1 MKKNLYI
8 ILLLLSFCGFES
20 HAQIRIKAVGD
31 IMVGSITPRKSL
43 PSNPS
48 IYQDSTAWMLDS
60 ADITFGNLEGVF
72 ISGEIAPQK
81 CSERS
86 RAAKSCY
93 EFGMPDSLSKIL
105 KDINIDLLSM
115 DNNHNSDYG
124 HKGVRF
130 TKTLLD
136 SLGIRYAAKKSPIS
150 YYIKDSIKIGVIAFG
165 HSSISYHVSNLKNT
179 KAVVAALDST
189 VDILIVSF
197 HGGAEGSKAIHIKN
211 VTETYYG
218 ENRGNII
225 QFAHT
230 AVDAGADIVLGHG
243 PHVLR
248 GFELYKDKFI
258 AYSLGNF
265 LTHGNVNLRDY
276 KGLTCVLDVNLD
288 ETNGNFISGN
298 IIPVK
303 QIGVGIP
310 VYDESKAS
318 TKLLQKLSTE
328 DFPNSPLIISDNGSI
343 NIKQD

>member
-1 MKKNLYI
+1 MKHLFYAAC
-8 ILLLLSFCGFES
+8 ILLLLQNS
-20 HAQIRIKAVGD
+20 HGQIRIKAVGD
-31 IMVGSITPRKSL
+31 IMVGSITPRKSI
-43 PSNPS
+43 PSNPN
-48 IYQDSTAWMLDS
+48 IYKDSTAWMLDS

-72 ISGEIAPQK
+72 ITGDIKPQK
-81 CSERS
+81 CSESS
-86 RAAKSCY
+86 RQAKRCY
-93 EFGMPDSLSKIL
+93 EFGMPDSLSRIL
-105 KDINIDLLSM
+105 KDIHIDLVSM

-124 HKGVRF
+124 YKGVNF

-136 SLGIRYAAKKSPIS
+136 SIGIRYASKKSPIS

-165 HSSISYHVSNLKNT
+165 HSSISYHVADLKNT
-179 KAVVAALDST
+179 KKVITALHSL

-197 HGGAEGSKAIHIKN
+197 HGGAEGSKAIHIKD

-230 AVDAGADIVLGHG
+230 AVDAGADLVLGHG

-276 KGLTCVLDVNLD
+276 KGLTCVLDVKID
-288 ETNGNFISGN
+288 KKNGNFINGN

-303 QIGVGIP
+303 QIGIGIP
-310 VYDESKAS
+310 IFDNTSQS
-318 TKLLQKLSTE
+318 TKLLQKLSKE
-328 DFPNSPLIISDNGSI
+328 DFPNSPLIISDLGEI
-343 NIKQD
+343 RIKQD

>member
-1 MKKNLYI
+1 VKNILFSAI
-8 ILLLLSFCGFES
+8 ISLLLTNSYG
-20 HAQIRIKAVGD
+20 QIRIKAVGD

-43 PSNPS
+43 PTKPS
-48 IYQDSTAWMLDS
+48 IYKDSTAWMLDS

-72 ISGEIAPQK
+72 ITGDIEPQK
-81 CSERS
+81 CSEKS
-86 RAAKSCY
+86 RAAKRCY
-93 EFGMPDSLSKIL
+93 EFGMPDTLSSIL
-105 KDINIDLLSM
+105 KDIHIDLLSM

-124 HKGVRF
+124 HQGVNF

-136 SLGIRYAAKKSPIS
+136 SLGIKYAAKKSPIS

-179 KAVVAALDST
+179 KKVVAALDST

-197 HGGAEGSKAIHIKN
+197 HGGAEGSKAIHIKDT
-211 VTETYYG
+211 TETYYG

-225 QFAHT
+225 KFAHT

-248 GFELYKDKFI
+248 GFELYKEKFI

-265 LTHGNVNLRDY
+265 LTHGNVNLRDH
-276 KGLTCVLDVNLD
+276 KGLTCVLDVNID
-288 ETNGNFISGN
+288 SNNGKFIDGKV
-298 IIPVK
+298 IPVK
-303 QIGVGIP
+303 QIGIGIP
-310 VYDESKAS
+310 VYDKTAQS

-328 DFPNSPLIISDNGSI
+328 DFPDSPLIISENGEIS
-343 NIKQD
+343 IKQD